1 MSFFQALLTGS
12 GYDPIWTLG
21 DSISRGNSDAVGTTP
36 IPNTV
41 YQWDAGNSNLRMITN
56 LDLLE
61 PVAAGGIGSQ
71 WPEAGRTYFELTKRH
86 PVFINTG
93 IGGSAFFNPTAGF
106 SWYTNDTV
114 FATALTKVNNCL
126 AYMNQAAPKLVWI
139 NMGINDVVQGHALQ
153 QVYLT
158 SLIDR
163 ILAEFPGVRIC
174 ITQPYASAVTTYA
187 NQARL
192 YQIRKWIKALTF
204 TYPEVEIAGDL
215 WANTAWGS
223 NFQADNIHLNALG
236 NGFYGDKSMYGICQ
250 SLGLHKY
257 ARSMAG
263 VYYNRISTTR
273 IGWLSTL
280 ATTLDSA
287 GELENIDSLSFHST
301 AGYTD
306 ATNKHK
312 NSFQDIGFIAT
323 NQTIAPVAQFD
334 YDGFHPAGLSDSDRI
349 ACAIPSL
356 LADKSNLSNDFISGI
371 WLGANL
377 VAATTAAAQHLVRE
391 SAAGG
396 IIGIH
401 QNGSSQIGAF
411 AASGAGTYDGTETR
425 PANGFYAAVRDGGT
439 QRLFKNSTQV
449 DSDVVAA
456 VAMNPGANLRSYSV
470 ANWNNNGTIQQRW
483 AGTVKATMFAKYTTM
498 NLSTVVGAVDTFLA
512 DWLTSTP

>member
-1 MSFFQALLTGS
+1 M
-12 GYDPIWTLG
+12 DVIWTLG
-21 DSISRGNSDAVGTTP
+21 DSISRGNSDAVGSTP
-36 IPNTV
+36 LTNTV
-41 YQWDAGNSNLRMITN
+41 FQWDDGNGQLRMITN
-56 LDLLE
+56 TDLLE
-61 PVAAGGIGSQ
+61 PVAAGGTGSQ
-71 WPEAGRTYFELTKRH
+71 WPEAGKTYYELTGRR
-86 PVFINTG
+86 PVFVNTG
-93 IGGSAFFNPTAGF
+93 IGGSAFFNPSAGF

-114 FATALTKVNNCL
+114 FDNAVDKLNRCL
-126 AYMNQAAPKLVWI
+126 AYMGRTKPLFVWI
-139 NMGINDVVQGHALQ
+139 NMGINDVVQGNGLL

-163 ILAEFPGVRIC
+163 ILAEYPGVRIC
-174 ITQPYASAVTTYA
+174 MTQPYASAVTTYA
-187 NQARL
+187 NQTRL

-204 TYPEVEIAGDL
+204 DYPEVEIAGDL
-215 WANTAWGS
+215 WVNTAWGS
-223 NFQADNIHLNALG
+223 NFQGDNIHLNALG
-236 NGFYGDKSMYGICQ
+236 NGFYGDKTMYGICQ

-323 NQTIAPVAQFD
+323 NQTVAAVAQFD
-334 YDGFHPAGLSDSDRI
+334 FDGFHAAGLSDSDRI

-396 IIGIH
+396 IIGI
-401 QNGSSQIGAF
+401 QQTGLSTIAAF
-411 AASGAGTYDGTETR
+411 AASGAGTTDGTETR
-425 PANGFYAAVRDGGT
+425 PANAFYAAVRDGGT

-470 ANWNNNGTIQQRW
+470 ANYNNNGTIQQRW
-483 AGTVKATMFAKYTTM
+483 AGVAKATMFAKYTTM

-512 DWLTSTP
+512 DWLTNVP